1 MSALVSCIIPVFNG
15 ERYVREAIES
25 VLAQRHRPLELIVVD
40 DGSTDGTADVVR
52 SCGAEVRYMFQSNAG
67 PTEARNR
74 GLAIARG
81 ELIAFLDADDLWHE
95 EKLERQLAVLAERPE
110 VDCCLTHVRLFWE
123 EELRAEETRYRQEE
137 RTEAAGFAGS
147 TMLARR
153 RAFEAAGLFL
163 PDRPHSGLVEWF
175 ARARAHGVA
184 VHMIQE
190 VLAYR
195 RMHAANMS
203 RTGRSD
209 SHDEMFDLIKRRL
222 DRLREAKQGA

>member
-15 ERYVREAIES
+15 ERFVREAIES

-40 DGSTDGTADVVR
+40 DGSTDGTANVVR
-52 SCGAEVRYMFQSNAG
+52 SCGEEVRYIFQSNSG
-67 PTEARNR
+67 PTDARNR

-95 EKLERQLAVLAERPE
+95 EKLERQLAVLAEHPE

-123 EELRAEETRYRQEE
+123 KELSAEEARYRHAE

-147 TMLARR
+147 TMLVRR

-163 PDRPHSGLVEWF
+163 SNRPHSGLVEWF
-175 ARARAHGVA
+175 ARSRAHGVS

-195 RMHAANMS
+195 RMHAANLS
-203 RTGRSD
+203 RTGQSD

-222 DRLREAKQGA
+222 DRHRLARKVV